1 MVEVSF
7 IGNFE
12 IMDYKENTKC
22 LQFALEKL
30 LKSFKAEDRPKLMDQ
45 KQAIFCHV
53 PKGAGPTTCYVYM
66 YIFFFFKV
74 KALRK
79 KNIYVHIYIYIFFSQ
94 CLYFKLFPVSSLFVP
109 CKKN

>member
-7 IGNFE
+7 TGNFE

-53 PKGAGPTTCYVYM
+53 PKGAGPTTCYVYT
-66 YIFFFFKV
+66 
-74 KALRK
+74 
-79 KNIYVHIYIYIFFSQ
+79 YIYIFFSQ
-94 CLYFKLFPVSSLFVP
+94 CLYFKLLSSVFPL
-109 CKKN
+109 CAL

>member
-66 YIFFFFKV
+66 YI
-74 KALRK
+74 
-79 KNIYVHIYIYIFFSQ
+79 YTYIFFFLSAFTLNFFQ
-94 CLYFKLFPVSSLFVP
+94 CLPSLCLV
-109 CKKN
+109 KKIK